1 MNDVPKYRDKR
12 TDQWRRWFEQAA
24 DYDAYLAQSE
34 ADKAQRWRD
43 MAPNIPPLTDQ
54 QQQRLTGH
62 NRQLNVLVYS
72 GVWCGDCVRQ
82 GPMFQQIAD
91 ACGDGVALRI
101 IDREA
106 DAELTEEL
114 RIVGAMRVPMV
125 VFLTEDFWE
134 IGRFGDRLLTIYRLK
149 AQREL
154 GAACPT
160 GLIAPPAD
168 EMAAERDEWL
178 DVFERMLLM
187 ARLSPPLRQ
196 RYDD

>member
-91 ACGDGVALRI
+91 ACAAALLANATQPPVLADGCAAALLALAALPPVLA
-101 IDREA
+101 EA
-106 DAELTEEL
+106 
-114 RIVGAMRVPMV
+114 
-125 VFLTEDFWE
+125 
-134 IGRFGDRLLTIYRLK
+134 
-149 AQREL
+149 
-154 GAACPT
+154 
-160 GLIAPPAD
+160 
-168 EMAAERDEWL
+168 
-178 DVFERMLLM
+178 
-187 ARLSPPLRQ
+187 
-196 RYDD
+196 